1 MFRVDGQTV
10 DSVGA
15 NANVSKDTAAVLGEE
30 ALAASKSTSLTF
42 SSGGQQGGALLLCT
56 LSFYLLL
63 LLLLFFIFVFLF
75 LFLFCGGGG
84 ATLTDCH
91 VATELRCVALDHPL
105 QLC

>member
-63 LLLLFFIFVFLF
+63 LLLLLFFIFVFLF
-75 LFLFCGGGG
+75 LFLFCGGEGG
-84 ATLTDCH
+84 NANRLSCCD
-91 VATELRCVALDHPL
+91 
-105 QLC
+105 